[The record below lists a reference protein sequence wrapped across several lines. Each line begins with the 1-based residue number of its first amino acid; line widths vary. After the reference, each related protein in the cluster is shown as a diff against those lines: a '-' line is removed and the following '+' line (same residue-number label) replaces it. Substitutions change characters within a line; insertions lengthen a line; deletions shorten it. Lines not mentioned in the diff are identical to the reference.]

1 MARRARNLLIFLACL
16 LPFAAAA
23 QPPRPPH
30 PPEDARDPDEEV
42 ERASGPRAPLTPE
55 AREAIEKL
63 RTRAEESNF
72 AATSS
77 YEETLDFL
85 RKLQARFPEMYIGF
99 YGTSG
104 EGRAMPFVVVSRE
117 KAFTARAALR
127 VDKPIVLIQNG
138 IHAGEIDGKDASL
151 MILRDLALGRHP
163 EVLDRLTL
171 LVLPIYNVDGHER
184 VSPYNRPNQNG
195 PTQGMGFRTTSNGLD
210 LNRDYLKL
218 SSEEARALIS
228 LVNAWRPH
236 LHVDDHVTDG
246 IDMDWVLTYTWAEA
260 PQAPAPVDAWLRS
273 HMPAVLAA
281 TRKAGHKIGPYV
293 DLVERND
300 PAKGFTSWVGQPRY
314 STGYFPLRNRPSIL
328 VENHSYKPYK
338 DRVLANRD
346 FLWAL
351 LDEVA
356 RDPDALN
363 HAVEEAEA
371 AEIARGR
378 ADAPPSEIAVE
389 IAQSDEAD
397 RARLPVYAGETKT
410 SVVTGQPILLFRRG
424 ELKEI
429 EVPWLHKSKIVRSLP
444 RPRGY
449 LLLPGWPQIEQR
461 LRGQGLRVEKLMQPA
476 EIEVETLRLSDPK
489 PAPAPYQ
496 GLTRVSARVERA
508 AERRPIPAGAL
519 WIPAD
524 QPDFEV
530 AVQLL
535 EPEAPDSLLSW
546 GLLSSLF
553 EGKEY
558 IDPRVLEGLAAER
571 LQDPKV
577 AAEWAA
583 ALKDEKFAADGN
595 ARYQWWY
602 RHTPYWDER
611 IGLLPYFRVMTAPK
625 LDTRLWR

>member
-1 MARRARNLLIFLACL
+1 MLRCARSLLILLVCL
-16 LPFAAAA
+16 FSLPLLA
-23 QPPRPPH
+23 QPPREP
-30 PPEDARDPDEEV
+30 RDPDEEV
-42 ERASGPRAPLTPE
+42 ERETGPRAALSEE
-55 AREAIEKL
+55 AREALEKL
-63 RTRAEESNF
+63 RTRAEVSNF
-72 AATSS
+72 EATSS
-77 YEETLDFL
+77 YDETLDFL

-117 KAFTARAALR
+117 KAFTARAAQK

-151 MILRDLALGRHP
+151 LLLRDLALGRHP

-195 PTQGMGFRTTSNGLD
+195 PRQGMGFRSTTNGLD
-210 LNRDYLKL
+210 LNRDYLKI
-218 SSEEARALIS
+218 SSEEARSLVS
-228 LVNAWRPH
+228 LVNSWRPH

-260 PQAPAPVDAWLRS
+260 PQAPAPVDAWLRA

-281 TRKAGHKIGPYV
+281 TRKAGHKVGPYV

-300 PAKGFTSWVGQPRY
+300 PSKGFTSWVGQPRY

-351 LDEVA
+351 LDEIA

-363 HAVEEAEA
+363 HAVEESEA
-371 AEIARGR
+371 AEVARGK
-378 ADAPPSEIAVE
+378 ADAPPSEIAVDIE
-389 IAQSDEAD
+389 QSDDPKDTD
-397 RARLPVYAGETKT
+397 RTRLPVYAGETKT
-410 SVVTGQPILLFRRG
+410 SVITGQPILLFRRG
-424 ELKEI
+424 DLKEI
-429 EVPWLHKSKIVRSLP
+429 EVPWLHKPKVVRSLP

-449 LLLPGWPQIEQR
+449 LVLPGWPQIEQR
-461 LRGQGLRVEKLMQPA
+461 LRGHALRVERLAKGA
-476 EIEVETLRLSDPK
+476 EIEVETMRLSDPK

-496 GLTRVSARVERA
+496 GLTRVSAKVERS
-508 AERRPIPAGAL
+508 AEKRAVPAGAL

-558 IDPRVLEGLAAER
+558 IDPRVLEGLAAEM
-571 LQDPKV
+571 LKEPKT
-577 AAEWAA
+577 AAEWNA
-583 ALKDEKFAADGN
+583 ALQDAKFAADGN

-602 RHTPYWDER
+602 RRTPYWDER
-611 IGLLPYFRVMTAPK
+611 IGLLPYFRVMEAAP
-625 LDTRLWR
+625 LETRPWR